1 MMPIFSRLQ
10 PVQSR
15 FYYFLI
21 LHSVLIGLF
30 PFFIP
35 LFLWRMDFSLAGI
48 SFYIAITGFSFCLA
62 LFTWD
67 RLHQRLGPHLLFV
80 LSLLLELTLL
90 LCAVYAQYDWFI
102 LGLGLLSGCFSCL
115 YWMTQRTL
123 FLETIT
129 SKNSGDSFGNLQIVV
144 LIALKIGMLCGGV
157 LLERAGLLSV
167 VSVSILII
175 LLGLVGVRMFAID
188 LQAFQKRSPLAPVT
202 MKQWFQ
208 FKDNYHSRKVFLIDG
223 IFLFLESHFW
233 LLSLFFIADEN
244 FTHLSLLVI
253 ALGLVFSALFWVTK
267 KIIDQVTGDRLY
279 QFTVLGYALSWVLR
293 AALPGT
299 SNLVFVVNLVLITF
313 LTSLFRLTFNK
324 RFFDHALESNPHH
337 YLVVKSYLSQAVL
350 MIFFILVGVA
360 MLRWESAPSTSLTL
374 VYCLAAPLS
383 IIYWFYKARS
393 SQAIA

>member
-1 MMPIFSRLQ
+1 MMPIFSSLE
-10 PVQSR
+10 PAQSR

-21 LHSVLIGLF
+21 IHSVLIGLF

-62 LFTWD
+62 LFSWD
-67 RLHQRLGPHLLFV
+67 RLHQRLGPCLLFV
-80 LSLLLELTLL
+80 LSLLLELALL
-90 LCAVYAQYDWFI
+90 LSAFFAQYDWFI
-102 LGLGLLSGCFSCL
+102 ICFGLLSGCFSCL

-167 VSVSILII
+167 LSISILIV
-175 LLGLVGVRMFAID
+175 LLGLVGLKILAID
-188 LQAFQKRSPLAPVT
+188 LQSFQEPTPLNAVT
-202 MKQWFQ
+202 IKQSFQ

-253 ALGLVFSALFWVTK
+253 ALGVVFSALFWVTK
-267 KIIDQVTGDRLY
+267 KVIDQVTGDRLY
-279 QFTVLGYALSWVLR
+279 QFTVLGYALSCYRV
-293 AALPGT
+293 P
-299 SNLVFVVNLVLITF
+299 LIW
-313 LTSLFRLTFNK
+313 
-324 RFFDHALESNPHH
+324 
-337 YLVVKSYLSQAVL
+337 YLLLIWY
-350 MIFFILVGVA
+350 
-360 MLRWESAPSTSLTL
+360 
-374 VYCLAAPLS
+374 
-383 IIYWFYKARS
+383 
-393 SQAIA
+393 